1 MADLSNGCM
10 SMSDSMYSARQ
21 KPTASLISTALVGSV
36 LTLSSTIRYA
46 SATPIIIHLPGSENY
61 FETFEKPCKVVILMA
76 RPTNG
81 ESTFGVSEATEECSV
96 WSLSQTSSLC
106 VRYGDRT

>member
-1 MADLSNGCM
+1 MADLSNGGM
-10 SMSDSMYSARQ
+10 SMSDSMSSARQ

-61 FETFEKPCKVVILMA
+61 FETFEKPCEVVILMA
-76 RPTNG
+76 RNDRR
-81 ESTFGVSEATEECSV
+81 VSNVALELA
-96 WSLSQTSSLC
+96 QTSNVAVNCHATRFAQNDS
-106 VRYGDRT
+106 TQ